1 MYVSCDLIILIEF
14 FCCCYCEYLVLLVQF
29 ESVCIDLAK
38 YSGSATL
45 FHTMFFFFFFGCDVL
60 VPFQKKIPQH
70 DTFSCR
76 SRDAIVVHYSSVFR
90 MNFD

>member
-45 FHTMFFFFFFGCDVL
+45 FHTMFFFFFSDVMFWFHSKKKSL
-60 VPFQKKIPQH
+60 NMTLSLVDHVMRLWSIIVPF
-70 DTFSCR
+70 FG
-76 SRDAIVVHYSSVFR
+76 
-90 MNFD
+90 

>member
-45 FHTMFFFFFFGCDVL
+45 FHTMFFFFFFSDVMFWFHSKKKSL
-60 VPFQKKIPQH
+60 NMTLSLVDHVMRLWSIIVPF
-70 DTFSCR
+70 FG
-76 SRDAIVVHYSSVFR
+76 
-90 MNFD
+90 